1 MHWFF
6 AKKKEKEIEIK
17 PIPGPVHRPRSR
29 YTRRTTPRPAP
40 KTKPRPRPMTRKA
53 IPIGTMNQVRTQF
66 KTQLNRMKQ
75 STNKLRQANENRH
88 DLLRFM
94 RNGIPKPRPQPK
106 NKSNLI

>member
-40 KTKPRPRPMTRKA
+40 KTEA
-53 IPIGTMNQVRTQF
+53 IDQESHTYRNHESSQNTIQN
-66 KTQLNRMKQ
+66 
-75 STNKLRQANENRH
+75 STEPNETI
-88 DLLRFM
+88 DE
-94 RNGIPKPRPQPK
+94 
-106 NKSNLI
+106 